1 MPYRPESNRIT
12 RRIGSTRTGKE
23 SRGPDECHVARHAC
37 RCAPYDALC
46 VPPLCIG
53 ARSRVSERRVHLGLA
68 RGHGPPFCEVGD
80 GAVRGVLGHGW
91 PMLREEA
98 ARLHA
103 RVCVRLRARYR
114 WAFQFA
120 CFERVCARACVR
132 ACECVR
138 ACVRACV
145 RSSRALSACVRLRAC
160 VRACVRDLIKLR
172 LTWLR
177 ACAVIQSLHAYQ
189 SVYINA
195 YLCFPGFYWVPCDAN
210 ECG

>member
-1 MPYRPESNRIT
+1 MPYRPESNRIESNRII

-91 PMLREEA
+91 PMLGEEA

-120 CFERVCARACVR
+120 LFERVCARACM
-132 ACECVR
+132 
-138 ACVRACV
+138 
-145 RSSRALSACVRLRAC
+145 
-160 VRACVRDLIKLR
+160 RDLIKLR

-177 ACAVIQSLHAYQ
+177 ARAVLQSLHAYQ

-210 ECG
+210 ECR